1 MIGTSALWFDLDEK
15 LEFIKQTPHLKLLEY
30 GIDNLED
37 LDFFISKT
45 KNQQLDKGFH
55 LPLKT
60 NPIEDIK
67 ILRDANLYYVE
78 QIVREALK
86 LKPLYFNMH
95 LGYVFLWKLAQ
106 KRDYY
111 IDLACEYLNHLL
123 KLDEEFT
130 LYIENVY
137 TFIKKKSGDLSSF
150 GCYERDFLEIIE
162 KVGSDRLK
170 FCHDTG
176 HSMIQ
181 KTSFDKS
188 PLISSS
194 LLHLNFND
202 STLDEHLG
210 IYILG
215 DEGKNY
221 YNSILENK
229 LYEHIIFEMPLNE
242 LQKSIS
248 FLNS

>member
-15 LEFIKQTPHLKLLEY
+15 LEFIKKNPKLEILEY
-30 GIDNLED
+30 GVDTLED
-37 LDFFISKT
+37 LDLFIAKT
-45 KNQQLDKGFH
+45 KDYHLDTGFH

-60 NPIEDIK
+60 NPLEDIK
-67 ILRDANLYYVE
+67 PLREANIYYVE
-78 QIVREALK
+78 QIIREALK

-95 LGYVFLWKLAQ
+95 LGYVFLWKLVQ
-106 KRDYY
+106 KREYY
-111 IDLACEYLNHLL
+111 IDLACEYLKHLL
-123 KLDEEFT
+123 ALDDEFT

-137 TFIKKKSGDLSSF
+137 SFITKKSGDLSSF
-150 GCYERDFLEIIE
+150 GCYEKDFLEIIE
-162 KVGSDRLK
+162 KVGSNRLK

-181 KTSFDKS
+181 KTAFDNS
-188 PLISSS
+188 SLICSS

-210 IYILG
+210 IYVLG
-215 DEGKNY
+215 DKGKKY
-221 YNSILENK
+221 YNSLLENK

-242 LQKSIS
+242 LHKSIS
-248 FLNS
+248 FLNL